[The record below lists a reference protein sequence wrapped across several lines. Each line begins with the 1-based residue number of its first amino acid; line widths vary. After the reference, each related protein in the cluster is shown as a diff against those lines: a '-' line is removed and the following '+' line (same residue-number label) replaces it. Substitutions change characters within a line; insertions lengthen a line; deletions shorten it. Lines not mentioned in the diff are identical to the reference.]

1 MASIRASFTLSSQN
15 ALSYPFALEA
25 QLSARAD
32 SGHNIRSKVL
42 GTVQGADAVTVAKA
56 NDKTDVAYVYLC
68 NLAPVREEYIY
79 VYTGSTNILKLAGGE
94 FSFVPAMPD
103 IDLKVYGTAVGQMI
117 EYGAFGVDDTQAKL
131 G

>member
-56 NDKTDVAYVYLC
+56 NDKTDVAYVYVR
-68 NLAPVREEYIY
+68 NLSSEKEHIVTLY
-79 VYTGSTNILKLAGGE
+79 VGTTNIAKISGGE
-94 FSFVPAMPD
+94 FAFLPAYPD
-103 IDLKVYGTAVGQMI
+103 LDYKVFAAKAGSTI
-117 EYGAFGVDDTQAKL
+117 EYAVFGVDDTQAKL